1 MDYIV
6 TIIVIAN
13 ILSVIYAANNN
24 RHTWFI
30 GLIAT
35 VLTTIVF
42 FNDKHF
48 MSFLYNLYSSIMC
61 LVGIICWKKNEK
73 DNERSLIR
81 GNITTSVSANI
92 ILFVIIYLIDVFVFK
107 SNNVIL
113 DSIGTSTAIFGT
125 YLLVKK
131 DINSWY
137 FWIVGDIA
145 YCTLSFAN
153 DDYKYIIMYGTL
165 LICAIY
171 GCIKNNK
178 LYGKKRNETIS
189 RTF

>member
-24 RHTWFI
+24 RYTWFI

-35 VLTTIVF
+35 LLTTIVF

-61 LVGIICWKKNEK
+61 LAGIICWKKNEK

-81 GNITTSVSANI
+81 GNITTSVGANI
-92 ILFVIIYLIDVFVFK
+92 ILFIIIYLIDVFIFK

-145 YCTLSFAN
+145 YCTLSFAT
-153 DDYKYIIMYGTL
+153 DDYKYIVMYGTL

-171 GCIKNNK
+171 GCMKNNK
-178 LYGKKRNETIS
+178 LYNKKRNETIS

>member
-1 MDYIV
+1 MYYIA

-42 FNDKHF
+42 FEDKHF

-61 LVGIICWKKNEK
+61 LAGIICWEKNKK

-81 GNITTSVSANI
+81 GNITISVCANI
-92 ILFVIIYLIDVFVFK
+92 ILFVIIYLIDAFVFN
-107 SNNVIL
+107 SNNSIL
-113 DSIGTSTAIFGT
+113 DSIGTSTAILGT

-145 YCTLSFAN
+145 YCALSFAN
-153 DDYKYIIMYGTL
+153 DDYKYILIYGTL

-171 GCIKNNK
+171 GCVKNHK
-178 LYGKKRNETIS
+178 LYNKKFYKTS
-189 RTF
+189 C